1 MSTRKMRSP
10 AHLHKLADM
19 ISIDQLTKVYG
30 EGENATVVLDR
41 LDFTVKTGEIFAVV
55 GASGAGKSTLAQC
68 VNLLVRPTSG
78 SVRVNGEDL
87 SSLTEQQLRIARLVI
102 SASVAEELTRVF
114 HLVTG
119 RNNVS

>member
-55 GASGAGKSTLAQC
+55 GASEGLRFGRGIHHMHFDSPELA
-68 VNLLVRPTSG
+68 
-78 SVRVNGEDL
+78 
-87 SSLTEQQLRIARLVI
+87 
-102 SASVAEELTRVF
+102 
-114 HLVTG
+114 
-119 RNNVS
+119 